1 MCVHATAIH
10 WLFCFHSC
18 SATKSIGHDR
28 YIHSKVFCYGPAE
41 RVGLWFL
48 LLSPA
53 FPQLWLWDEGG
64 LIAGELGVF
73 KQSFP
78 NHSMYSFIY
87 SSIC

>member
-1 MCVHATAIH
+1 MPLPFIGTSVFIHALPLNLLAMTGTFTAR
-10 WLFCFHSC
+10 F
-18 SATKSIGHDR
+18 
-28 YIHSKVFCYGPAE
+28 FCYGPAE

-53 FPQLWLWDEGG
+53 FPQLWGEGG

-87 SSIC
+87 RSIC